1 MSPSCV
7 AGAEGTARGYGN
19 VQGFSELAG
28 GHLIFSFF
36 GSSRWVWPPVGVSL
50 NIMIKLAA
58 SGDMKGDLNSLPR
71 N

>member
-1 MSPSCV
+1 MLGRQVCL
-7 AGAEGTARGYGN
+7 GEG
-19 VQGFSELAG
+19 QGFSELAG
-28 GHLIFSFF
+28 GHLIFTFF

-71 N
+71 IEPGKPG